1 MANGNRT
8 EHDPKRRVDRAGCA
22 AKSLESSGNMY
33 AYRDKFDAAL
43 GKHMQG
49 DSSAYEAHLKSESFL
64 TPSGKTTGAGRIN
77 PMARTELNSDK

>member
-1 MANGNRT
+1 MANGERT
-8 EHDPKRRVDRAGCA
+8 EFHSKRRVDRAGCA

-49 DSSAYEAHLKSESFL
+49 DSSNYAAHLKSEGFL
-64 TPSGKTTGAGRIN
+64 TPSGKTTGAGRLN
-77 PMARTELNSDK
+77 PMARTELNWDK